1 MQVARM
7 QKQRLRISLR
17 RNGTVRIQK
26 EMMTQMML
34 MCSRRQWKT
43 VLLMALP
50 LL

>member
-1 MQVARM
+1 MRRNETVRIR
-7 QKQRLRISLR
+7 KISLM

-34 MCSRRQWKT
+34 MCGRRQWKS
-43 VLLMALP
+43 VLLISLP